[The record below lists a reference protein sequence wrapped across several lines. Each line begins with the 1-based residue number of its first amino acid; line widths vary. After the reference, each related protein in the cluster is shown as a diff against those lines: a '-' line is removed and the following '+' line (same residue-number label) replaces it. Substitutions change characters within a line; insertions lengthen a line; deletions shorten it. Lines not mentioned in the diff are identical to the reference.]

1 MGKSWRK
8 LDTKYMYV
16 CHSELNAIL
25 NYRGSMLDLQG
36 AKIYVRFFPCNE
48 CAKAIIQS
56 GIKEV
61 IYSHSYDYD
70 NHSDEMEASIRMFK
84 KCGVTYRKFEPTD
97 KKEIILTLND

>member
-1 MGKSWRK
+1 MICSHGE
-8 LDTKYMYV
+8 
-16 CHSELNAIL
+16 ELNAIL

-70 NHSDEMEASIRMFK
+70 NHSDEMKASIRMFE